1 MDRSTFDSDLQ
12 ALLAA
17 ANSRIPAHSLPDLPS
32 TPALP
37 GVPGWHE
44 EELALWNQGEAIR
57 QLVRTARKKL
67 NRTQAAEI
75 LDICKNRNAGRG
87 RESFVMLLG
96 QRAYA
101 EYAPQIAA
109 LLDDR
114 DVGGH
119 CVYTLYKMKKSGCP
133 ITPSAI
139 CSNMG
144 SHTIEMQQPP
154 GSNLP
159 AAVSYFYSIL
169 V

>member
-12 ALLAA
+12 VMLAA
-17 ANSRIPAHSLPDLPS
+17 ANSRIPKHSLPDLPCI
-32 TPALP
+32 PGIP

-119 CVYTLYKMKKSGCP
+119 CVYTLYKMGAAGYDTEIAPFLTHEKKWVSDY
-133 ITPSAI
+133 AKRY
-139 CSNMG
+139 
-144 SHTIEMQQPP
+144 MQQY
-154 GSNLP
+154 GKSHN
-159 AAVSYFYSIL
+159 
-169 V
+169 

>member
-12 ALLAA
+12 ALLAS
-17 ANSRIPAHSLPDLPS
+17 ANSRIPAHSLPDLPCI
-32 TPALP
+32 PGIP

-109 LLDDR
+109 LLGDR

-119 CVYTLYKMKKSGCP
+119 CVYTLYKMGAAGYDTEIAPFLTHEKKWVSDY
-133 ITPSAI
+133 AKRY
-139 CSNMG
+139 
-144 SHTIEMQQPP
+144 MQQY
-154 GSNLP
+154 GKLHD
-159 AAVSYFYSIL
+159 
-169 V
+169 

>member
-1 MDRSTFDSDLQ
+1 MPWTEAPLIPTFKHCLRLQ
-12 ALLAA
+12 TAGFQ
-17 ANSRIPAHSLPDLPS
+17 RIPCLTCQAPRRFR
-32 TPALP
+32 AY
-37 GVPGWHE
+37 E

-57 QLVRTARKKL
+57 QLVRTAGKKL

-109 LLDDR
+109 LLGDR

-119 CVYTLYKMKKSGCP
+119 CVYTLYKMGAAGYDAEIAPFLTYEKKWVSDY
-133 ITPSAI
+133 AKRY
-139 CSNMG
+139 
-144 SHTIEMQQPP
+144 MQQY
-154 GSNLP
+154 GKSHN
-159 AAVSYFYSIL
+159 
-169 V
+169 